1 MQKNTDILFIAPFPP
16 PYAGPEISA
25 ELFINS
31 DIKKYF
37 KIKTLNTSIRKN
49 NAEKGKLNITMI
61 RSFFNLIIELINNLV
76 RYKPSIVYYYV
87 TATILGW
94 ICKDI
99 WVIIISKLFGAKVV
113 IHMRAGHFRTNY
125 NHSFYLFRRI
135 IKWVIGKAD
144 LALCQSKSLESQFK
158 NLINSNKIK
167 SIHNMIELDR
177 YYNENF
183 KDYDSNIILFIGH
196 LSHAK
201 GYCDVLLAIPKV
213 VKHFPN
219 TKFYFAGTKIKNEK
233 NVFYNEITK
242 EKISFIDPEKVYET
256 VIKNKYEK
264 NYKYLGNIDQ
274 EQKITIL
281 RRANLFILP
290 SYSEGFSMSI
300 LESLV
305 SCKPIITT
313 EVGVSKD
320 IIQNNY
326 NGLIIPP
333 GNVKEIENSI
343 IYLLQNTHVRDQ
355 ISDNNSI
362 DRNKYSTSNLVKK
375 YTRIFESLI

>member
-1 MQKNTDILFIAPFPP
+1 MQKKTDILFIAPFPP

-31 DIKKYF
+31 NIGKHF
-37 KIKTLNTSIRKN
+37 TIKTLNTSIRKN
-49 NAEKGKLNITMI
+49 NAEKGRLNITMI
-61 RSFFNLIIELINNLV
+61 RSFFNLIIRLLNNLV

-125 NHSFYLFRRI
+125 NRSFYVFRRT
-135 IKWVIGKAD
+135 IKWVIGKTD
-144 LALCQSKSLESQFK
+144 LALCQSKSLEPQFK

-167 SIHNMIELDR
+167 SIHNMIQLSR
-177 YYNENF
+177 YHNKNF
-183 KDYDSNIILFIGH
+183 KDYDRNIILFVGH

-213 VKHFPN
+213 VKHFPKI
-219 TKFYFAGTKIKNEK
+219 KFYFAGTKLKNEK

-242 EKISFIDPEKVYET
+242 EKISFTDPDDVYNN

-274 EQKITIL
+274 DQKITML
-281 RRANLFILP
+281 RKANLFILP

-300 LESLV
+300 LESMA
-305 SCKPIITT
+305 SSKPIITT
-313 EVGVSKD
+313 EVGASKD

-333 GNVKEIENSI
+333 GDVEEIEKSI

-355 ISDNNSI
+355 ISENNSV
-362 DRNKYSTSNLVKK
+362 DRNNYSTSNIVKQ
-375 YTRIFESLI
+375 YARIFKGLI